1 MLARKS
7 SRLAGHTANPTPG
20 QRAVRQRTGPANAA
34 LANTGRAA
42 RAQSPTA
49 AQAAATARLSDEAQT
64 NAAIAAQRTSA
75 ITADAQLLER
85 IEAVIAAGT
94 PAQATSAVH
103 PSNLAQTDP
112 NAAGQSSATA
122 ADNQLLQRI
131 EAALAARLPAT
142 PAPTTQPTAMPAP
155 TTQPTVTDLP
165 VPIDLTNT
173 VADIGILAE
182 RLASGMFLAAT
193 RPESIPSLLRTIAPR
208 HHHTV
213 SGYILTVAH
222 NLGPGHTTPS
232 LTNLLSA
239 INTVSR
245 CAGQVYNA
253 DAYLALNA
261 ATDDVKFCLAK
272 LRASVDPAAFPLHEM
287 ALSRRIVDGLTD
299 PIASGGCSI
308 ASLAAGYVRKAIKR
322 ADDTK
327 LKGLASRPPTHT
339 PTHTPTYSAVPQH
352 PTPATGTGGRG
363 NPGNPGNPKGAGR
376 GNGKGPNAPRLPYFR
391 SAALG
396 RDTRIPTD
404 ANGANVPS
412 ACALCGK
419 GLLPGTTGHRA
430 NACPADRNT
439 QDNWVYAGI
448 PAQ

>member
-1 MLARKS
+1 MLNAVANARKS
-7 SRLAGHTANPTPG
+7 PRLAGGTANPTPG
-20 QRAVRQRTGPANAA
+20 QRAVRQRTLSDPGPAN
-34 LANTGRAA
+34 TGPAVRAPT
-42 RAQSPTA
+42 PTA
-49 AQAAATARLSDEAQT
+49 AQATAAARLSDEAQT
-64 NAAIAAQRTSA
+64 NAAITAQRA
-75 ITADAQLLER
+75 
-85 IEAVIAAGT
+85 
-94 PAQATSAVH
+94 
-103 PSNLAQTDP
+103 
-112 NAAGQSSATA
+112 SATA

-131 EAALAARLPAT
+131 EAVIAARQPAQAT
-142 PAPTTQPTAMPAP
+142 SAAHLSSQAQADPTNSARQSSTVTADDRLLQRIEAAIAARATAAAAPTTQPS
-155 TTQPTVTDLP
+155 VTDLTGTA
-165 VPIDLTNT
+165 DLTNT

-193 RPESIPSLLRTIAPR
+193 RPESIPTLLRSIAPR

-213 SGYILTVAH
+213 SGYILNVAH

-232 LTNLLSA
+232 LPNLLAA
-239 INTVSR
+239 INTISR

-253 DAYLALNA
+253 DAYIALNA
-261 ATDDVKFCLAK
+261 ATDDIKFCQAK
-272 LRASVDPAAFPLHEM
+272 LRASVEPASLPLHEM
-287 ALSRRIVDGLTD
+287 ALSRRILDGLTD
-299 PIASGGCSI
+299 PIDNAGCTI

-327 LKGLASRPPTHT
+327 LKGLAVRPTTYT
-339 PTHTPTYSAVPQH
+339 PTHTSTYPTSTTVPQH
-352 PTPATGTGGRG
+352 PTPTTGTGGRSNNG
-363 NPGNPGNPKGAGR
+363 NPRGAGR
-376 GNGKGPNAPRLPYFR
+376 GNGKGAIAPRLPYFR

-404 ANGANVPS
+404 ANGANVPN